1 MTVYIKI
8 FYFNFITSAFVY
20 LFMVLFEEPVKYF
33 IEFRLNYIQSGERS
47 LVAN

>member
-8 FYFNFITSAFVY
+8 FYFITSAFVY